1 MSWIH
6 PKIFQG
12 KFWISRWTQVPATSP
27 AAVLMGRGYLWL
39 GSVNCSP
46 NPWFARLIRWMEII
60 WLRFRFRKCR
70 SDSFSFPPFP
80 VISLSRHEKH
90 FMGFF
95 FSRRNKAILKLF
107 TSTKHLI
114 LLRQR
119 QLQNSYSHILVFCT
133 FQSSATPPEIRILAC
148 QTYLS
153 YLFSLRKQ

>member
-95 FSRRNKAILKLF
+95 FLEGTKLF
-107 TSTKHLI
+107 WNCLPQQSTWYCWGKDSYKILIVIYWYSALFRAVQHLQKSEF
-114 LLRQR
+114 LHVR
-119 QLQNSYSHILVFCT
+119 HIFLIF
-133 FQSSATPPEIRILAC
+133 FR
-148 QTYLS
+148 
-153 YLFSLRKQ
+153 